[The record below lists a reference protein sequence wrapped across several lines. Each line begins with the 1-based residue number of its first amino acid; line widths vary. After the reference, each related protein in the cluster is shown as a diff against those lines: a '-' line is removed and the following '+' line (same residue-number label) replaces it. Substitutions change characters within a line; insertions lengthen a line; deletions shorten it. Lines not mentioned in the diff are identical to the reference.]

1 MAWVPLVIAG
11 VVGKVGIQL
20 ILRSVCDDGGTSWVV
35 PYALVLGRSVL
46 FWELNTD
53 MGVFCLKQ

>member
-20 ILRSVCDDGGTSWVV
+20 ILRSVCDDGGTWWVV
-35 PYALVLGRSVL
+35 AYALVLGRSVL
-46 FWELNTD
+46 F
-53 MGVFCLKQ
+53 